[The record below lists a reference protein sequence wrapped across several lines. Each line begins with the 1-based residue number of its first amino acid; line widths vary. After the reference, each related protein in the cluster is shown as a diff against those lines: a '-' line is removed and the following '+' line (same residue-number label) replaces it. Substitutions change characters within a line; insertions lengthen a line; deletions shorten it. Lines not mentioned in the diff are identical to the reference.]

1 MKGDKGEGDKEEH
14 EDLLSAPLSY
24 MYNLMIMNWGGGG
37 GGGHIRA
44 RGNPMSG
51 AIYIAVGMF
60 TTLTAVSL
68 VVQHLALPCIPW
80 STLLHSGGPF

>member
-24 MYNLMIMNWGGGG
+24 VYNLMIMSG

-51 AIYIAVGMF
+51 AISIAVGMF